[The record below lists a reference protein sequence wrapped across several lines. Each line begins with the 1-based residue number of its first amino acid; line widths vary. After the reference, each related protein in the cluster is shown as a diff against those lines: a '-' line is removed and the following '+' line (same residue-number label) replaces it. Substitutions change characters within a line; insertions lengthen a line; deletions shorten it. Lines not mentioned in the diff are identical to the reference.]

1 MDACADNSWTIEL
14 ELYGALGLLV
24 QDGEGVVLDG
34 STARVTLAVPQG
46 ATVRDALECLAASQ
60 PRTRAIAEGRYAI
73 IVLAN
78 GRSVPA
84 WQYATETLIDKA
96 KVQLLEIYT
105 GG

>member
-1 MDACADNSWTIEL
+1 MDACADNRWVIEL

-24 QDGEGVVLDG
+24 QDGEGVVPDG
-34 STARVTLAVPQG
+34 STARVTLSVPEG
-46 ATVRDALECLAASQ
+46 STVRDALDCLAEAQ

-84 WQYATETLIDKA
+84 WQYATEVLVDKA